1 MGGGREPR
9 RATPAPKARK
19 ARKEEDPRKKRIDAS
34 KRRAGTILTGTEGA
48 EGQALTTILGG

>member
-9 RATPAPKARK
+9 RATPAPTPK

-34 KRRAGTILTGTEGA
+34 QRRAGTILTGTEGA